1 MFCLPVLNRV
11 NIDILYITK
20 KNKGFMILKMTG
32 LSPGFQCKSW
42 FEKFALSPELLTN
55 ICKNNLCCQTQL
67 SYFGTF
73 CAISSDLVHAFQSQF
88 LRWDLKLKPVVLCT
102 MNPVKRGKF
111 SLIIKGPFTLHV
123 ASIRTR
129 VQISTGTRSFVK
141 NKKIWY
147 FANKMLYF
155 W

>member
-1 MFCLPVLNRV
+1 MLPNPTF
-11 NIDILYITK
+11 I
-20 KNKGFMILKMTG
+20 
-32 LSPGFQCKSW
+32 
-42 FEKFALSPELLTN
+42 
-55 ICKNNLCCQTQL
+55 
-67 SYFGTF
+67 F

-141 NKKIWY
+141 NRKIWY
-147 FANKMLYF
+147 FTNKMLQSSFLWLDIIMPFCWYVAQKVGSI
-155 W
+155 WKVLVVCRKNCTLCSVDQSLH